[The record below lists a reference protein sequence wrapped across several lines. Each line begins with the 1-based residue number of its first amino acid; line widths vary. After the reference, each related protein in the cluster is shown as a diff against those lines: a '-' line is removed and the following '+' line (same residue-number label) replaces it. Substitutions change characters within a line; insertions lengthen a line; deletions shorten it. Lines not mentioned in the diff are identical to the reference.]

1 MSETRSGT
9 PVSIMKLIL
18 IPSVITLAVTILRLV
33 GELNNWSDFWFNR
46 SAGGGGSPIGISWL
60 APIFGIYFALKLSR
74 EGHGPSSASR
84 GILFSLISVALVVI
98 ASIISFVLI
107 SDQPGHPA
115 SLVLIGV
122 VTIVAILILRKP
134 WPMLFKTLIAYG
146 YAARIPV
153 AILMFFAIYG
163 NWGTHYDVPPS
174 DTFPAMHWIMKWF
187 VIGALP
193 QLLVWIWLTVSSG
206 MLFGSIA
213 VLLLHRGKQPAEAAH
228 A

>member
-1 MSETRSGT
+1 MH
-9 PVSIMKLIL
+9 LIL

-33 GELNNWSDFWFNR
+33 GELNNWSGFWFNR
-46 SAGGGGSPIGISWL
+46 TAGGGGSPIGISWL
-60 APIFGIYFALKLSR
+60 APIFGVYFALKLSR
-74 EGHGPSSASR
+74 EGNGPSSGSR
-84 GILFSLISVALVVI
+84 AILFTLLSIAMVVVASLIS
-98 ASIISFVLI
+98 FTLI
-107 SDQPGHPA
+107 SPQPGHPA
-115 SLVLIGV
+115 SLALVGV

-134 WPMLFKTLIAYG
+134 WPELFKTLIAYG

-174 DTFPAMHWIMKWF
+174 PEFPAMHWVMKWL

-193 QLLVWIWLTVSSG
+193 QLIVWIWITVSTG
-206 MLFGSIA
+206 LLFGSIA
-213 VLLLHRGKQPAEAAH
+213 VLLLHRGKQPAQPAH